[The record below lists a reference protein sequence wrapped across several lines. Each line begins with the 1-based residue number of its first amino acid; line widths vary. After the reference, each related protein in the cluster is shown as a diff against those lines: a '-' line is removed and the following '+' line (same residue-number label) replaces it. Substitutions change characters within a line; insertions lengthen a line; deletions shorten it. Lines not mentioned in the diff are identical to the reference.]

1 MHKLCTNAATWH
13 FGGEDLV
20 RAGTLERWL
29 ASQLE
34 NYVLARKN
42 IPIAGGPGAGKTT
55 LLNIL
60 GKFIPPEE
68 WILLIETSRKFQ
80 WNMKTMFDSRPGCYR
95 TACLR

>member
-1 MHKLCTNAATWH
+1 VYERGYRH

-42 IPIAGGPGAGKTT
+42 ILIAGGTGTGETT

-68 WILLIETSRKFQ
+68 RFLLIETPRKFQ